1 MKVRVIAIIIA
12 ALFLLLVILWVIGG
26 YLSSRP
32 QDDTAQLKV
41 QSFSYNDKKP
51 GGCYVAYKT
60 LPSLFSGEKPGI
72 VSKPFAATARKDPNF
87 AASSDIVYFLIS
99 DDLYVS
105 QEDADSMIEFAFRGN
120 DLFIAS
126 NDPDTV
132 LLSRLYTRSRRTSYY
147 WNDSC
152 EIHYVNHL
160 LAPDTL
166 YSRDSIIGG
175 NYFTRLDTARTTIL
189 ATDINHRPDF
199 IRVNVGS
206 GHVFL
211 LLQPSTLTNYFLLY
225 KKNLGSLEKQVG
237 YVNRDYQVYW
247 DEYYKY
253 NQTRSTSDFNQWKV
267 LMRYPALVWALW
279 LLLALL
285 LIYVIFE
292 SKRRQRIIPD
302 KVVLT
307 NNSLEFVEAMGQLYY
322 QQHDNRNLARKIILQ
337 WLEYIR
343 SRYYLNTN
351 HLNDAFA
358 KTLAHKSGVP
368 LENVDRILDSIH
380 FIQLA
385 ENITDVHLK
394 DFYNNIQAFYLN
406 TK

>member
-1 MKVRVIAIIIA
+1 
-12 ALFLLLVILWVIGG
+12 
-26 YLSSRP
+26 
-32 QDDTAQLKV
+32 
-41 QSFSYNDKKP
+41 
-51 GGCYVAYKT
+51 
-60 LPSLFSGEKPGI
+60 
-72 VSKPFAATARKDPNF
+72 
-87 AASSDIVYFLIS
+87 
-99 DDLYVS
+99 
-105 QEDADSMIEFAFRGN
+105 
-120 DLFIAS
+120 
-126 NDPDTV
+126 
-132 LLSRLYTRSRRTSYY
+132 
-147 WNDSC
+147 
-152 EIHYVNHL
+152 
-160 LAPDTL
+160 
-166 YSRDSIIGG
+166 
-175 NYFTRLDTARTTIL
+175 
-189 ATDINHRPDF
+189 
-199 IRVNVGS
+199 
-206 GHVFL
+206 
-211 LLQPSTLTNYFLLY
+211 
-225 KKNLGSLEKQVG
+225 
-237 YVNRDYQVYW
+237 
-247 DEYYKY
+247 
-253 NQTRSTSDFNQWKV
+253 
-267 LMRYPALVWALW
+267 MRYPALVWALW

-368 LENVDRILDSIH
+368 LEDVDKILDSIH

-385 ENITDVHLK
+385 DNITDVHLK